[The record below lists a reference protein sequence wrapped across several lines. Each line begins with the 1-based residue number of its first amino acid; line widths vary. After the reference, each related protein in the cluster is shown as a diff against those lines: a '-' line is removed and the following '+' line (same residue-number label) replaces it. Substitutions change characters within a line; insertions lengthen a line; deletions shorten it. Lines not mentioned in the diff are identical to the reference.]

1 MIEYLGKLKTEFEN
15 LLTFKNRGQK
25 SRDTLPFTLHS
36 ITVVPVSYLIRTVW
50 LDLTAFFEALQ
61 IVSILQTK

>member
-1 MIEYLGKLKTEFEN
+1 MKYEKWSLTKPNIFNPRDSLYGARIFDFMIEYLGKLKTEFEN

-36 ITVVPVSYLIRTVW
+36 ISP
-50 LDLTAFFEALQ
+50 
-61 IVSILQTK
+61 